1 MAKTTK
7 KFTYNIPDD
16 YLLQTNK
23 LGLTAEWT
31 YEGPDK
37 VYVMILKDTKKINS
51 MLGWMLY
58 EDDRTREENDAAADT
73 YSGLA
78 YDYALIDV
86 EEEPLLLAAVVGNSI
101 GPSIDE
107 VPHKTYTLD
116 GETEPFYTRPDPPYP
131 NKTIEVGEVE
141 FDFETKQWK
150 KPFPWKK
157 PHITKEQL
165 LNALELIK
173 EQEKQVETTGFTSTQ
188 KTKWAAYLT
197 ALDNVTVKYA
207 DYLDT
212 PWMVPFPTNPMGLDN
227 WSASNGNAFGIDNK
241 TGTEPPPKP
250 EGPVEYVDG
259 KPYRD
264 GKEIDISTIEPPQIS
279 GSAEEENTEESEN
292 E

>member
-7 KFTYNIPDD
+7 KFTYDIPDD

-37 VYVMILKDTKKINS
+37 VYVMILKDTKKINPL
-51 MLGWMLY
+51 LGWMLY
-58 EDDRTREENDAAADT
+58 EDGRTREENDAAADT
-73 YSGLA
+73 FSGLN

-86 EEEPLLLAAVVGNSI
+86 EEEPLLLAAVVGASL
-101 GPSIDE
+101 GPNIDE

-116 GETEPFYTRPDPPYP
+116 GETEPFYSRPNPPLP
-131 NKTIEVGEVE
+131 HKTIEVGEVE
-141 FDFETKQWK
+141 FDFQTKEWK

-165 LNALELIK
+165 LDALEAIK
-173 EQEKQVETTGFTSTQ
+173 ELEKAVDTTGFTSTQ

-197 ALDNVTVKYA
+197 ALDNVTIKFK

-212 PWMVPFPTNPMGLDN
+212 PWMVPFPTNPMHLDN
-227 WSASNGNAFGIDNK
+227 WSASKGNLFGVDTK
-241 TGTEPPPKP
+241 TGTELPPKS

-259 KPYRD
+259 KPHRD
-264 GKEIDISTIEPPQIS
+264 GVEIDISTIEPSQL
-279 GSAEEENTEESEN
+279 SAPEEENTETTN